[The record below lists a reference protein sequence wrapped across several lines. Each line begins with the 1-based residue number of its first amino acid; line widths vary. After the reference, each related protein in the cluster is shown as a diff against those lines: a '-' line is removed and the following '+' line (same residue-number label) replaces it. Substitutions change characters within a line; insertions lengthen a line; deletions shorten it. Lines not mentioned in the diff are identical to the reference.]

1 MKLNEMKPARILV
14 VEDDLNVAQ
23 VLRARLE
30 SYGFE
35 VCDIVSSGLDAIRV
49 AETLTLDIVIMDI
62 KIKGRIDGIETAR
75 RIRSRIEIPIVYLT
89 AHSDEDLLKRA
100 QKTEP
105 FGYIIKPYDGKQL
118 CVTVEMSLSR
128 HRLDL
133 ERKQLLS
140 DLSETLAK
148 IKQLSGLLPIC
159 SSCKK
164 IRDDKGYWNQVEDYI
179 KKHAEVEF
187 THGLCPDCA
196 CKLYPEYYKPKAKE

>member
-1 MKLNEMKPARILV
+1 MKLNEVIPVRILV
-14 VEDDLNVAQ
+14 VEDDPNVAQ
-23 VLRARLE
+23 VLRVRLE

-35 VCDIVSSGLDAIRV
+35 VCDIVSSGLDAVRV
-49 AETLTLDIVIMDI
+49 AETLTLDVIIMDI

-75 RIRSRIEIPIVYLT
+75 RIRSRIEIPIIYLT

-128 HRLDL
+128 HKLDL

-140 DLSETLAK
+140 DLSATLAK
-148 IKQLSGLLPIC
+148 IKQLSGMLPIC

-179 KKHAEVEF
+179 KNHAEVEF

-196 CKLYPEYYKPKAKE
+196 YKLYPEYYKPKAKE